1 LRAGYKNH
9 RFLYPFKVLL
19 CFLTH
24 QADFELINVN
34 LSASKTTGEE
44 ISFEYLLNNPACVD
58 AVV

>member
-1 LRAGYKNH
+1 M
-9 RFLYPFKVLL
+9 L

-44 ISFEYLLNNPACVD
+44 TSFEYLLNNPACVD